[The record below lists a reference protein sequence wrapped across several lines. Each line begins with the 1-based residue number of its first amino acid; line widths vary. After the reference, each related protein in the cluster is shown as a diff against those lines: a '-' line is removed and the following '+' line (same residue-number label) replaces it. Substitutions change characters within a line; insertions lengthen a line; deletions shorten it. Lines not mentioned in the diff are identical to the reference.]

1 MNFKDL
7 NVKQFYDS
15 DEDNIL
21 NNFYIPVLSN
31 AIKYD
36 RLAGYFSSTSF
47 AMSAKGMAQFIR
59 NGGEMRLVTSVQL
72 SEMDRLA
79 IEDGIRKSED
89 DMIACGCNFMCMCY
103 IRGY

>member
-59 NGGEMRLVTSVQL
+59 KRWGDEAGDERAIVRDGSLG
-72 SEMDRLA
+72 DR
-79 IEDGIRKSED
+79 GW
-89 DMIACGCNFMCMCY
+89 Y
-103 IRGY
+103 P